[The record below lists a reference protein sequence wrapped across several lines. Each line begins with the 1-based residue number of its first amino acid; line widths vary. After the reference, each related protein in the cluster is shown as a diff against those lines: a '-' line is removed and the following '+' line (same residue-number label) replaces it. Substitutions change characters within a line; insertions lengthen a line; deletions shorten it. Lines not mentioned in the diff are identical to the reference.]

1 MFDLN
6 ITRFQIDFIGKG
18 AAQNNLNNEEISQ
31 IHLFTPSIKQQQ
43 KIVECLDEAHLKKE
57 QKEAEAQQLLNSID
71 DYLLNELGIDL
82 SKVEENTLQ
91 SRIFHRNFSKISG
104 SRFDAPAYFKE
115 LLLPSALFPMK
126 KFKDCVSMNPLTIFS
141 SFGDNTQ
148 ATFIPMENVSEIY
161 GEADISQARLIN
173 EANGYTKFLE
183 NDLIWAKITPCMQNG
198 KSAVVSGLVNGIG
211 FGSTEFHIFREK
223 ADTDINYI
231 YALLRLKV
239 LKNYAT
245 LYFSGSA
252 GHQRVSEDFFK
263 KLIIPKPPLE
273 KQLEIVDHTTAI
285 RNHAKQL
292 RQEAKAELERIK
304 REVEAMILEEPE
316 NEV

>member
-1 MFDLN
+1 MTT
-6 ITRFQIDFIGKG
+6 IATSEK
-18 AAQNNLNNEEISQ
+18 SW
-31 IHLFTPSIKQQQ
+31 P
-43 KIVECLDEAHLKKE
+43 
-57 QKEAEAQQLLNSID
+57 
-71 DYLLNELGIDL
+71 
-82 SKVEENTLQ
+82 SKVI
-91 SRIFHRNFSKISG
+91 R
-104 SRFDAPAYFKE
+104 
-115 LLLPSALFPMK
+115 LFPLACTKMH
-126 KFKDCVSMNPLTIFS
+126 
-141 SFGDNTQ
+141 
-148 ATFIPMENVSEIY
+148 Y
-161 GEADISQARLIN
+161 READISQARLIN

-239 LKNYAT
+239 LRNYAT